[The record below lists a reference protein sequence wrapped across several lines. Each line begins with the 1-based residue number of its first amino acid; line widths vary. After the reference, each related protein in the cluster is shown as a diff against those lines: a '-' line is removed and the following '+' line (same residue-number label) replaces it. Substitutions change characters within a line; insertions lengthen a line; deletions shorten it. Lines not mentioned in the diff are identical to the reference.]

1 VNLQEYISSGIIE
14 SYVLGLANLEEQR
27 EFEQLCSQYP
37 ELLVAR
43 ENFELEL
50 EKHSLSNQ
58 VAPPVVLKENIWN
71 KIKEPQVPVLPFEKE
86 TGVPVIPQMK
96 AHSGGWLKYAAAA
109 SIILLL
115 GSTLLNFYFYQQYN
129 SYSARYDALFAST
142 QQMANTNK
150 VLQVRND
157 ELQSG
162 IRVMKDTGTQLV
174 ALKGTAGSP
183 NSLATVYWNKTT
195 SDVYMLVNN
204 LPTPGPDQQYQL
216 WAFVDGRPVDAGFL
230 NMQTSES
237 ILKMKNFAR
246 AEVFAITLEQKGRK
260 DTSAPSGMVYVLGKT

>member
-14 SYVLGLANLEEQR
+14 SYVLDLASTEEQQ
-27 EFEQLCSQYP
+27 EFEQLCSQHP
-37 ELLVAR
+37 ELLAAR
-43 ENFELEL
+43 ENFEREL
-50 EKHSLSNQ
+50 EKHALANQ
-58 VAPPVVLKENIWN
+58 VAPPIVLKENIWN
-71 KIKEPQVPVLPFEKE
+71 KIKEPQATALQAEKE
-86 TGVPVIPQMK
+86 TPVHTVPLMI
-96 AHSGGWLKYAAAA
+96 AHSGGWLKYVAAA

-142 QQMANTNK
+142 QQMTNVNK

-157 ELQSG
+157 ELQTG
-162 IRVMKDTGTQLV
+162 IRMMKDPGTQLV

-183 NSLATVYWNKTT
+183 NSLATIYWNKTT

-204 LPTPGPDQQYQL
+204 LPTPGVDQQYQL
-216 WAFVDGRPVDAGFL
+216 WAFVDGKPVDAGFL
-230 NMQTSES
+230 NMQASDG

-260 DTSAPSGMVYVLGKT
+260 DISAPSGMVYVLGKT